1 MNVLNS
7 SKIGK
12 VPSVAGC
19 ATSRSGGM
27 LVLPLLVGAAALL
40 ACSIG
45 WAQSGAAQ
53 WATVQAAAK
62 KEGRVVLYSATP
74 PALGNRLL
82 AGFRKVYPDIAV
94 EFTRGPSG
102 ELLTKIGQEQ
112 ASGTDGADVFIST
125 EVEWFKA
132 RAKEGKLLKVVGPEV
147 AGWPGKYLRDA
158 AVVTAGLEPFTIT
171 YNTKLVT
178 SNPPATYA
186 DMLRPEYKGRLGTSE
201 LAATTLIAWYDWL
214 EKTQGKDYLQKLRAQ
229 NPKLYNGTT
238 PLAQSLA
245 AGEIAVG
252 AFGNITSFKPLIDQ
266 GAPIKYVIP
275 NPGLGFEYA
284 MGGMGWSK
292 RPNATLVFM
301 DYVMSRDGQAAWH
314 GTGEGAS
321 PRTDVPGSIPIAN
334 ITAWDTAAYPAEVVN
349 KYRAYWSGIF
359 K

>member
-1 MNVLNS
+1 MSHQMSGVQLDS
-7 SKIGK
+7 RIGACRDACTSRRLLQALAG
-12 VPSVAGC
+12 VWAFLAASVAF
-19 ATSRSGGM
+19 
-27 LVLPLLVGAAALL
+27 
-40 ACSIG
+40 
-45 WAQSGAAQ
+45 AQSGAAQ
-53 WATVQAAAK
+53 WTSIQAAAK

-82 AGFRKVYPDIAV
+82 AGFRKVHPDIAV

-132 RAKEGKLLKVVGPEV
+132 RAREGKLLKVAGPELS
-147 AGWPGKYLRDA
+147 GWPAKYLRDG

-178 SNPPATYA
+178 SNPPSSYA

-214 EKTQGKDYLQKLRAQ
+214 EKTQGRDYLQKLRAQ

-301 DYVMSRDGQAAWH
+301 DYVMSKDGQTAWH

-321 PRTDVPGSIPIAN
+321 PRSDVAGSIPIGN
-334 ITAWDTAAYPAEVVN
+334 ITAWDTAAYPSDVVT

>member
-1 MNVLNS
+1 MERASLDLHAANTCKYWRVSIGTLAGVGLIAAAMAGLLAPSQASAQQQWNNVL
-7 SKIGK
+7 
-12 VPSVAGC
+12 
-19 ATSRSGGM
+19 
-27 LVLPLLVGAAALL
+27 
-40 ACSIG
+40 
-45 WAQSGAAQ
+45 
-53 WATVQAAAK
+53 AAAK
-62 KEGRVVLYSATP
+62 KEGKVVLYSATP
-74 PALGNRLL
+74 PSLGNRLV
-82 AGFRKVYPDIAV
+82 AGFRKAHPDIAI

-102 ELLTKIGQEQ
+102 ELLTKVGQEQ
-112 ASGTDGADVFIST
+112 AGSIDGADVFIST
-125 EVEWFKA
+125 EVEWFKG
-132 RAKEGKLLKVVGPEV
+132 RGKEGKLLKPSGPEV
-147 AGWPGKYLRDA
+147 AVWPAKYLREGS
-158 AVVTAGLEPFTIT
+158 VVTAGLEPFTIT

-178 SNPPATYA
+178 SNPPSTYA

-214 EKTQGKDYLQKLRAQ
+214 EKTQGKDYLPKMKAQ

-252 AFGNITSFKPLIDQ
+252 AFGNITAFKPLIDQ
-266 GAPIKYVIP
+266 GAPIKFVIP

-284 MGGMGWSK
+284 MGGLGWSK

-301 DYVMSRDGQAAWH
+301 DYVMSKDGQTAWH

-321 PRTDVPGSIPIAN
+321 PRSDIPGSIPIAN
-334 ITAWDTAAYPAEVVN
+334 VTAWDTSAYPPEVVT